1 MQRTLSF
8 TVALL
13 VAFAAG
19 CGDDRDRGT
28 SLDET
33 ATKDT
38 AEVPE
43 SAAGS
48 EGQTEGGSEPA
59 LVFALRAEEIL
70 DSVEMPTAIGTN
82 VAHGLSM
89 TDRDL
94 FLAQFHSDATV
105 IDPIVPTLTPTM
117 TDFYGAFGRAGT
129 LCESWPLE
137 NVYVNQGGVLTSG
150 SCEGF
155 YRTLPDAAELP
166 SGVLLLRHL
175 PISDGLATGLRHR
188 YEASFAATHPE
199 ESVVPIGFPASRSA
213 NVVAQTALTEAF
225 LDRLQSAW
233 DARDPAAFG
242 ALYTDGATRHD
253 GFTADQQGRQQI
265 ADWYALLF
273 DAYPDVEMTITEGYA
288 GGLGPGALYALTMTT
303 ADGEACTMQVAAVWH
318 INNDDLIEHE
328 YVYYDA
334 DSVLMCGWAFDLS
347 DNEP

>member
-1 MQRTLSF
+1 MRRTVAF
-8 TVALL
+8 TVALV

-19 CGDDRDRGT
+19 CGDDGDRDT
-28 SLDET
+28 SQDEA
-33 ATKDT
+33 ATNDT

-43 SAAGS
+43 SATGS
-48 EGQTEGGSEPA
+48 EAQPEGAPA
-59 LVFALRAEEIL
+59 PASVFALPAEAIL
-70 DSVEMPTAIGTN
+70 DSVELPTAIGTD
-82 VAHGLSM
+82 VARGLSM
-89 TDRDL
+89 SDQDL
-94 FLAQFHSDATV
+94 FLAQFHSDAKV
-105 IDPIVPTLTPTM
+105 IDPIAPTLTPPM

-137 NVYVNQGGVLTSG
+137 NLYMNLGGVLTSG

-175 PISDGLATGLRHR
+175 PISDGLATGLMHR

-213 NVVAQTALTEAF
+213 NVVAQTALTEEF

-233 DARDPAAFG
+233 DARDPAAIG
-242 ALYTDGATRHD
+242 ALYADGATRHD

-273 DAYPDVEMTITEGYA
+273 DAYPSVQMTVAAEYA

-303 ADGEACTMQVAAVWH
+303 ADGEACTMQLAAVWRL
-318 INNDDLIEHE
+318 DDEGLIEHE

-334 DSVLMCGWAFDLS
+334 DSILTCGWTADPS